1 MPSSSPTGLDR
12 DFIERQRRRLQAL
25 RRQLLGGEQ
34 AQLARERAFRQ
45 LHGDEALEDE
55 EQAQGMAEREVE
67 QALHDVDDRRVA
79 DVERALQKIAEGSY
93 GLSDRSGAP
102 IDRARLESTPEAILT
117 MEEERSREAGT

>member
-1 MPSSSPTGLDR
+1 MPSPPPGLDR
-12 DFIERQRRRLQAL
+12 DFIERQRQRLRAL
-25 RRQLLGGEQ
+25 RGQLLGGEQ
-34 AQLARERAFRQ
+34 AQLATERAFRQ
-45 LHGDEALEDE
+45 LHGSEAAEDE
-55 EQAQGMAEREVE
+55 EQAQDMAEREVE

-102 IDRARLESTPEAILT
+102 IARARLESTPEAILT